1 MESES
6 ALGHAGLLQLLGP
19 VRHHLDGI
27 PERQRRAVEAAVDW
41 GEREEAADDRYLVS
55 AGTLSLLA
63 RAAEECPVFVV
74 VDDFHWL
81 DPESAAAV
89 LFAARRLAH
98 DPVAFLIAT
107 RHGSPAGT
115 SLDGLDTLALTGLTP
130 SDSADLF
137 PPGTDPTVIDR
148 LVAATHGNPLA
159 LIEIVKRLSP
169 AQRRGAAELADPL
182 PTGDAPAVGVRTI
195 RVEPAAGV
203 PPGGSAGRG
212 GIGRLCRCGV
222 RRAAGAGSGSRR
234 RPE

>member
-1 MESES
+1 M
-6 ALGHAGLLQLLGP
+6 L
-19 VRHHLDGI
+19 
-27 PERQRRAVEAAVDW
+27 
-41 GEREEAADDRYLVS
+41 
-55 AGTLSLLA
+55 
-63 RAAEECPVFVV
+63 VV

-98 DPVAFLIAT
+98 DPVAILLAT

-137 PPGTDPTVIDR
+137 PPGTDPNVIDR

-159 LIEIVKRLSP
+159 LIEIAKRLSP

-182 PTGDAPAVGVRTI
+182 PTGERLQSVYEPVVSSLPPDCRRAVLLVAAASDDPIDAVFAALQAQGLDPDDVLGDAERRGVLVIEPGRRALPSPADSLRGLGDGHRPGASGGA
-195 RVEPAAGV
+195 RRLG
-203 PPGGSAGRG
+203 GGSARQSSAGSNVASSRG
-212 GIGRLCRCGV
+212 GDRT
-222 RRAAGAGSGSRR
+222 RR
-234 RPE
+234 

>member
-6 ALGHAGLLQLLGP
+6 TLGHAGLLQLLGP

-41 GEREEAADDRYLVS
+41 GDPQGADDRYLVA

-63 RAAEECPVFVV
+63 RAAEERPVFVV

-98 DPVAFLIAT
+98 DPVAFLLAT

-130 SDSADLF
+130 ADSADLF
-137 PPGTDPTVIDR
+137 PPGTDPNVIDR

-159 LIEIVKRLSP
+159 LIEITKRLSP
-169 AQRRGAAELADPL
+169 AQRRGAAELPDPL
-182 PTGDAPAVGVRTI
+182 PTGERLQSVYEPR
-195 RVEPAAGV
+195 RVEPSVGQ
-203 PPGGSAGRG
+203 PPGCPACRG
-212 GIGRLCRCGV
+212 GIGRPDRCGV
-222 RRAAGAGSGSRR
+222 RRAAGTGFGSRR
-234 RPE
+234 CPR